1 MTDITNKNFLS
12 PLNFKFMLKRA
23 PHVNFFIQK
32 INIPGIS
39 LPQVETTNPFVNIAY
54 AGDHLQYDTLEMTF
68 KVDEDLQNYLEMHG
82 WLRAQGKQSFPEY
95 KALATTAPYTG
106 EGLKSDISLT
116 VLTSNKRANYEIVF
130 KDAFPL
136 SISSIDFNTTDED
149 VQHVLA
155 SVTFRYLYYD
165 ILKVNG

>member
-23 PHVNFFIQK
+23 PHVNFFIQR

-39 LPQVETTNPFVNIAY
+39 LQQVETTNPFINIAY

-82 WLRAQGKQSFPEY
+82 WLRAQGKQSFSEY
-95 KALATTAPYTG
+95 KALSAIPSYTG

-116 VLTSNKRANYEIVF
+116 VLTSNKKANYEIVF

-136 SISSIDFNTTDED
+136 SLSNIDFNTTDED

-155 SVTFRYLYYD
+155 SVSFRYLYYD